1 MARRISPE
9 SLQKREEALKT
20 AEARERKKKKKKPV
34 DETVAQE
41 RKKRSIRKIHK
52 RRASLRAAGWHL
64 DVRGKKTPM
73 SIYSKRLYGIL
84 DDMDGGVTRGAEKT
98 EEESAAGSA
107 DNIGNAGDAQEAA
120 GSVKKRGDWGI
131 PDAKAAGKRE
141 AKKLRILRRHYVLR
155 QVEDQARR
163 LSILGKHRCAGCGG
177 PLKLAGESQDT
188 IGEGL
193 EYGYWASAICCSKG
207 CGWMTRAMGGYDEA
221 ALQPG
226 WAMNTPLGREIG
238 RLVVRM
244 KRQRVQ
250 DAVFQRMEA
259 DGLLKRSDDGALK
272 RAEEGWALGVVKS
285 ADVQVRDRYDGV
297 TLTTEQ
303 AIILQGRAAQLRAI
317 AGFLE
322 AAAGRENGIDASRQA
337 WKAAEVARKK
347 KERNAKKR
355 KKLRKEKRRAAR
367 AAKKEAAAGETSEK
381 KTP

>member
-9 SLQKREEALKT
+9 SLQKREEALRN
-20 AEARERKKKKKKPV
+20 ASARERRAARKKKKPA
-34 DETVAQE
+34 DEAVAQE
-41 RKKRSIRKIHK
+41 RKKRGIRKIHK

-64 DVRGKKTPM
+64 DVRGKKIPM
-73 SIYSKRLYGIL
+73 SVYSKRLYGIL
-84 DDMDGGVTRGAEKT
+84 DDMDGGVTRGAEKAK
-98 EEESAAGSA
+98 EESASA
-107 DNIGNAGDAQEAA
+107 QGEADEPA
-120 GSVKKRGDWGI
+120 VKRRGGWGL
-131 PDAKAAGKRE
+131 PDAKVAGKRE

-207 CGWMTRAMGGYDEA
+207 CGWMTRALGGYDEA

-259 DGLLKRSDDGALK
+259 DGLLKRADDGALK
-272 RAEEGWALGVVKS
+272 RAGEGWALGVVKF

-322 AAAGRENGIDASRQA
+322 AAAGRENGVDASREA

-355 KKLRKEKRRAAR
+355 KKLRKEKRRAAAR
-367 AAKKEAAAGETSEK
+367 AKKEAAAEAVGEK

>member
-9 SLQKREEALKT
+9 SLQKREEALRN
-20 AEARERKKKKKKPV
+20 ASARERRAARKKKKPA
-34 DETVAQE
+34 DEAVAQE
-41 RKKRSIRKIHK
+41 RKKRGIRKIHK

-64 DVRGKKTPM
+64 DVRGKKIPM
-73 SIYSKRLYGIL
+73 SVYSKRLYGIL
-84 DDMDGGVTRGAEKT
+84 DDMDGGVTRGAEKAK
-98 EEESAAGSA
+98 EESASA
-107 DNIGNAGDAQEAA
+107 QGEADEPA
-120 GSVKKRGDWGI
+120 VKRRGGWGL
-131 PDAKAAGKRE
+131 PDAKVAGKRE

-207 CGWMTRAMGGYDEA
+207 CGWMTRALGGYDEA

-259 DGLLKRSDDGALK
+259 DGLLKRADDGALK
-272 RAEEGWALGVVKS
+272 RAGEGWALGVVKF

-322 AAAGRENGIDASRQA
+322 AAAGRENGVDASREA

-355 KKLRKEKRRAAR
+355 KKLRKEKRRAATR
-367 AAKKEAAAGETSEK
+367 AKKEAAAEAVGEK

>member
-9 SLQKREEALKT
+9 SLQKREEALRN
-20 AEARERKKKKKKPV
+20 ASARERRAARKKKKPA
-34 DETVAQE
+34 DEAVAQE
-41 RKKRSIRKIHK
+41 RKKRGIRKIHK

-64 DVRGKKTPM
+64 DVRGKKIPM
-73 SIYSKRLYGIL
+73 SVYSKRLYGIL
-84 DDMDGGVTRGAEKT
+84 DDMDGGVTRGAEKAK
-98 EEESAAGSA
+98 EESASA
-107 DNIGNAGDAQEAA
+107 QGEADEPA
-120 GSVKKRGDWGI
+120 VKRRGGWGL
-131 PDAKAAGKRE
+131 PDAKVAGKRE

-207 CGWMTRAMGGYDEA
+207 CGWMTRALGGYDEA

-259 DGLLKRSDDGALK
+259 DGLLKRADDGALK
-272 RAEEGWALGVVKS
+272 RAGEGWALGVVKF

-322 AAAGRENGIDASRQA
+322 AAAGRENGVDASREA

-355 KKLRKEKRRAAR
+355 KKLRKEKPR
-367 AAKKEAAAGETSEK
+367 AKKEAAAAAAAEATGEK

>member
-9 SLQKREEALKT
+9 SLQKREEALRN
-20 AEARERKKKKKKPV
+20 ASARERRAARKKKKPA
-34 DETVAQE
+34 DEAVAQE
-41 RKKRSIRKIHK
+41 RKKRGIRKIHK

-64 DVRGKKTPM
+64 DVRGKKIPM
-73 SIYSKRLYGIL
+73 SVYSKRLYGIL
-84 DDMDGGVTRGAEKT
+84 DDMDGGVTRGAEKAK
-98 EEESAAGSA
+98 EESASA
-107 DNIGNAGDAQEAA
+107 QGEADEPA
-120 GSVKKRGDWGI
+120 VKRRGGWGL
-131 PDAKAAGKRE
+131 PDAKVAGKRE

-207 CGWMTRAMGGYDEA
+207 CGWMTRALGGYDEA

-259 DGLLKRSDDGALK
+259 DGLLKRADDGALK
-272 RAEEGWALGVVKS
+272 RAGEGWALGVVKF

-322 AAAGRENGIDASRQA
+322 AAAGRENGVDASREA

>member
-9 SLQKREEALKT
+9 SLQKREEALRN
-20 AEARERKKKKKKPV
+20 ASERERRAARKKKKPA
-34 DETVAQE
+34 DEAVAQE
-41 RKKRSIRKIHK
+41 RKKRGIRKIHK

-64 DVRGKKTPM
+64 DVRGKKIPM
-73 SIYSKRLYGIL
+73 SVYSKRLYGIL
-84 DDMDGGVTRGAEKT
+84 DDMDGGVTRGAEKAK
-98 EEESAAGSA
+98 EESASA
-107 DNIGNAGDAQEAA
+107 QGEADEPA
-120 GSVKKRGDWGI
+120 VKRRGGWGL
-131 PDAKAAGKRE
+131 PDAKVAGKRE

-207 CGWMTRAMGGYDEA
+207 CGWMTRALGGYDEA

-259 DGLLKRSDDGALK
+259 DGLLKRADDGALK
-272 RAEEGWALGVVKS
+272 RAGEGWALGVVKF

-355 KKLRKEKRRAAR
+355 KKLLKEKRRAAAR
-367 AAKKEAAAGETSEK
+367 AKKEAAAEATGEK

>member
-9 SLQKREEALKT
+9 SLQKREEALRN
-20 AEARERKKKKKKPV
+20 ASERERRAARKKKKPV
-34 DETVAQE
+34 DEAVAQE
-41 RKKRSIRKIHK
+41 RKKRGIRKIHK

-64 DVRGKKTPM
+64 DVRGKKIPM
-73 SIYSKRLYGIL
+73 SVYSKRLYGIL
-84 DDMDGGVTRGAEKT
+84 DDMDGGVTRGAEKAK
-98 EEESAAGSA
+98 EESASAQGEADEPAG
-107 DNIGNAGDAQEAA
+107 
-120 GSVKKRGDWGI
+120 KRRGGWGL
-131 PDAKAAGKRE
+131 PDAKVAGKRE

-207 CGWMTRAMGGYDEA
+207 CGWMTRALGGYDEA

-259 DGLLKRSDDGALK
+259 DGLLKRADDGALK
-272 RAEEGWALGVVKS
+272 RAGEGWALGVVKF

-322 AAAGRENGIDASRQA
+322 AAAGRENGVDASREA